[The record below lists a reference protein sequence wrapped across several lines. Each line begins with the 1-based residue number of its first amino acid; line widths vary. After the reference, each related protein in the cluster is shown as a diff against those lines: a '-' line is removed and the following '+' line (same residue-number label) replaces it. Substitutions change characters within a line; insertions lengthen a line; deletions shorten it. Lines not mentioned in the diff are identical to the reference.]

1 MQMNLHELQTF
12 VSIAQL
18 GGVTRAAGQLHR
30 SQPAITRRIKLL
42 EDQLGVPLLER
53 GRGGARITEAGRIF
67 LPYAEA
73 VLAALK
79 DGTQAVRALQGDD
92 HSAASLAIVGTLAGT
107 TIVEQLR
114 RFSAGHRNARLELR
128 TANSFEVSDMVRR
141 GEVSLGLR
149 YFGDSSAELVSQ
161 KISEERVVVVCSAQH
176 KWAGKRL
183 RDPKQLRADQWLA
196 LPMTRHRDSFAHLVA
211 RQLASAQLD
220 DVSVMAI
227 DSLTAQK
234 RLIEAGIG
242 IALLPESS
250 TQEELRLGTLMT
262 IDIPHLQ
269 TTVPIHVLY
278 RKNGYLT
285 GASRALLSIIRG
297 APVRPTAAAR
307 QNRIGKPS
315 GRRSRSAAS
324 VGSSSKKKRAD

>member
-1 MQMNLHELQTF
+1 MNLHDLETF
-12 VSIAQL
+12 VSIARL

-42 EDQLGVPLLER
+42 EDQLGAPLLER
-53 GRGGARITEAGRIF
+53 ARSGAMLTEAGRTF

-79 DGTQAVRALQGDD
+79 DGTQAVQALRGGD
-92 HSAASLAIVGTLAGT
+92 HGAVSLAIVGTLAGT
-107 TIVEQLR
+107 TLVEELR
-114 RFSAGHRNARLELR
+114 RFSARHRNARLELR

-149 YFGDSSAELVSQ
+149 YFADPSPELLSRQV
-161 KISEERVVVVCSAQH
+161 SEERIVVVCSAQH
-176 KWAGKRL
+176 KWGGKRL
-183 RDPKQLRADQWLA
+183 RQPEQLRADQWFS
-196 LPMTRHRDSFAHLVA
+196 LPMTRHRDSFAPLVA
-211 RQLASAQLD
+211 RQLASAGLD
-220 DVSVMAI
+220 DVSVMTI
-227 DSLTAQK
+227 DSITAQK

-250 TQEELRLGTLMT
+250 IHEELRLGTLRT
-262 IDIPHLQ
+262 IDVSHLQ

-285 GASRALLSIIRG
+285 GASRTLLTLISNV
-297 APVRPTAAAR
+297 PVRPSSPEHR
-307 QNRIGKPS
+307 NR
-315 GRRSRSAAS
+315 
-324 VGSSSKKKRAD
+324 KRK

>member
-1 MQMNLHELQTF
+1 MNLHELQTF

-18 GGVTRAAGQLHR
+18 GGVMRAAGQLHR
-30 SQPAITRRIKLL
+30 SQPAITRRVKLL

-53 GRGGARITEAGRIF
+53 GPGGSMLTEAGRTF

-73 VLAALK
+73 VLATLK
-79 DGTQAVRALQGDD
+79 DGEQALRALQGAD
-92 HSAASLAIVGTLAGT
+92 HGVVSLAIVGTLAGT

-114 RFSAGHRNARLELR
+114 RFSAEHRNARLELR

-149 YFGDSSAELVSQ
+149 YFGDPSPDLVSQ
-161 KISEERVVVVCSAQH
+161 QVSEERVVVVCSAQH

-183 RDPKQLRADQWLA
+183 RDTEQLRTDQWFA
-196 LPMTRHRDSFAHLVA
+196 LPMTRHRGSFAHLVA
-211 RQLASAQLD
+211 RQLASARLD
-220 DVSVMAI
+220 DVPVMAI

-250 TQEELRLGTLMT
+250 IQEELRLGTLRT
-262 IDIPHLQ
+262 IDISHLQ

-278 RKNGYLT
+278 RKKGYLS
-285 GASRALLSIIRG
+285 GASRTLLSLISNVPIHL
-297 APVRPTAAAR
+297 TAVAHQTRKRKSSTR
-307 QNRIGKPS
+307 Q
-315 GRRSRSAAS
+315 SRSQT
-324 VGSSSKKKRAD
+324 

>member
-1 MQMNLHELQTF
+1 MNLHDLETF

-18 GGVTRAAGQLHR
+18 GGITRAAGQLHR

-53 GRGGARITEAGRIF
+53 GRSGAVLTEAGRAF

-79 DGTQAVRALQGDD
+79 DGMQAVQALDGNDRG
-92 HSAASLAIVGTLAGT
+92 SVSLALVGTLAGT
-107 TIVEQLR
+107 TVVEQLR
-114 RFSAGHRNARLELR
+114 RFSARHSNARLELR

-149 YFGDSSAELVSQ
+149 YFPDPSPELISRQ
-161 KISEERVVVVCSAQH
+161 ISEERIVVVCSARH
-176 KWAGKRL
+176 KWGGKRL
-183 RDPKQLRADQWLA
+183 RDPGQLRADQWVS
-196 LPMTRHRDSFAHLVA
+196 LPMTRHRDSFSHLVA
-211 RQLASAQLD
+211 RQLVSAKLD
-220 DVSVMAI
+220 DVQVMTI

-250 TQEELRLGTLMT
+250 IQEELRLGTLRT
-262 IDIPHLQ
+262 IDISDLQ

-278 RKNGYLT
+278 RKSGYLT
-285 GASRALLSIIRG
+285 GASRTLLSLISNV
-297 APVRPTAAAR
+297 PVRPSIAAR
-307 QNRIGKPS
+307 RNRKRKSSARPCPS
-315 GRRSRSAAS
+315 SR
-324 VGSSSKKKRAD
+324 

>member
-1 MQMNLHELQTF
+1 MNFHELQTF

-42 EDQLGVPLLER
+42 EDQLGAPLFER
-53 GRGGARITEAGRIF
+53 GPGGSMLTEAGRTF
-67 LPYAEA
+67 LHYAETI
-73 VLAALK
+73 LAALK
-79 DGTQAVRALQGDD
+79 DGTQAVRALQGAD
-92 HSAASLAIVGTLAGT
+92 HGVVSLAIVGTLAGT

-114 RFSAGHRNARLELR
+114 RFSTQHRSARLELR
-128 TANSFEVSDMVRR
+128 TANSFEVSDFVRR

-149 YFGDSSAELVSQ
+149 YFADPSPELISQ
-161 KISEERVVVVCSAQH
+161 QIAEERLLVVCSAQH
-176 KWAGKRL
+176 KWGGRKL
-183 RDPKQLRADQWLA
+183 RDPEKLRSDQWFS
-196 LPMTRHRDSFAHLVA
+196 LPMTRHRGSFAHLVA
-211 RQLASAQLD
+211 HQLASARLD
-220 DVSVMAI
+220 DAAVMTI

-250 TQEELRLGTLMT
+250 IQEELRLGTLRT
-262 IDIPHLQ
+262 IDIPRLQ

-285 GASRALLSIIRG
+285 GASRTLLSIVVSNV
-297 APVRPTAAAR
+297 PVRPTAAAR
-307 QNRIGKPS
+307 RGRERKSSPNRK
-315 GRRSRSAAS
+315 RK
-324 VGSSSKKKRAD
+324 SSPARAFSTT